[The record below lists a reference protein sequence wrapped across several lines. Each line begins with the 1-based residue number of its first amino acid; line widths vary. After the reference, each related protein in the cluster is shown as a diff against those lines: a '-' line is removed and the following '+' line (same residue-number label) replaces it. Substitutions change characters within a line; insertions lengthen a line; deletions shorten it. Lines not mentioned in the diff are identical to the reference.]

1 MTIHI
6 TPEPSCSYVSFESN
20 VPASNYDELVS
31 RVLAAFRPGK
41 FVLTVFATP
50 DSPAA
55 DAPRQ
60 LQHFGALCGFQQKEA
75 QYCRFSGYELHYA
88 LYNKFPS

>member
-1 MTIHI
+1 MPAPSVQIIH
-6 TPEPSCSYVSFESN
+6 SFTQSH
-20 VPASNYDELVS
+20 LQMQQ
-31 RVLAAFRPGK
+31 
-41 FVLTVFATP
+41 

-55 DAPRQ
+55 EAPRQ
-60 LQHFGALCGFQQKEA
+60 LEQFGALCGFEQKEA